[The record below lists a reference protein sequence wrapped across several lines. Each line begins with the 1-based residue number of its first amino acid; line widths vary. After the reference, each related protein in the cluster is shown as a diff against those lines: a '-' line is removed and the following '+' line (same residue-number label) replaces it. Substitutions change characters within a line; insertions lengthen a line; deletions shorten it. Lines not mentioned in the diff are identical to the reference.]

1 MILQAVFE
9 CLDPCKSREHL
20 VLYNSHKANEDETRG
35 QNRMLTTM
43 QSFILTLVRL
53 RRNFHVYH
61 QPYLFRVS
69 EGTVTN
75 TFTTWISFIYIYI
88 YINFCS
94 ICIWPSSLAFKQKL
108 SHSMKEKFPNVRC
121 IVDCIEFKFAAP
133 S

>member
-1 MILQAVFE
+1 MQAVFE
-9 CLDPCKSREHL
+9 YLDPCESRENF
-20 VLYNSHKANEDETRG
+20 VLYNSHEANEDETRG

-43 QSFILTLVRL
+43 QSFILALVRL

-88 YINFCS
+88 YKFLFNLY
-94 ICIWPSSLAFKQKL
+94 LALFTGIQTKTFTFYEGKI
-108 SHSMKEKFPNVRC
+108 S
-121 IVDCIEFKFAAP
+121 
-133 S
+133 

>member
-9 CLDPCKSREHL
+9 CLDPCESREHL

-35 QNRMLTTM
+35 QNRMLTTI

-53 RRNFHVYH
+53 RRNFHVH
-61 QPYLFRVS
+61 HLPYLFRVS
-69 EGTVTN
+69 EGTVAN
-75 TFTTWISFIYIYI
+75 TFTNWTSFIYIK
-88 YINFCS
+88 FCS
-94 ICIWPSSLAFKQKL
+94 VCIWPSSLAVKQKF